1 MHYIK
6 FLTIIIVFF
15 LLQSSN
21 LLAEKIVYLNM
32 EKIMKTSKAGKS
44 IIKKINETNEE
55 NLKKFKK
62 IEENLKKDEQD
73 LIAKKNILNEEEFK
87 KKFDLLKKKINDYK
101 ILRQNSIQDITNK
114 RRNASSEFFKKI
126 NPILGKYATD
136 NDINFILQKKNIIMG
151 KTELD
156 ITDDI
161 LKIIDKEVSKIK
173 FE

>member
-1 MHYIK
+1 MQYIK
-6 FLTIIIVFF
+6 YLIIIISLF

-21 LLAEKIVYLNM
+21 LLAEKIVYLNI
-32 EKIMKTSKAGKS
+32 EKIMKESKAGQS
-44 IIKKINETNEE
+44 IIKKINETNQK

-62 IEENLKKDEQD
+62 IEEDLKNDEQD
-73 LIAKKNILNEEEFK
+73 LIAKKNILSEEEFT
-87 KKFDLLKKKINDYK
+87 KKFNLLKKKINDYK
-101 ILRQNSIQDITNK
+101 ILRQNSIQDITSK
-114 RRNASSEFFKKI
+114 RRNASSEFFKQI

-136 NDINFILQKKNIIMG
+136 NEISFILQKKNIIMG

>member
-1 MHYIK
+1 MYYIK
-6 FLTIIIVFF
+6 YLAFIISFF

-21 LLAEKIVYLNM
+21 LLAEKIVYLNI

-44 IIKKINETNEE
+44 IIDKINETNED
-55 NLKKFKK
+55 NLKQFKK
-62 IEENLKKDEQD
+62 IEEDLKSNEQD
-73 LIAKKNILNEEEFK
+73 LIAKKNILSEEEFK

-101 ILRQNSIQDITNK
+101 ILRQNSIQDITTK

-136 NDINFILQKKNIIMG
+136 NNISFILQKKNIIMG

-156 ITDDI
+156 ITDDV

>member
-1 MHYIK
+1 MYYIK
-6 FLTIIIVFF
+6 YLVLVIIFI
-15 LLQSSN
+15 LLQNSN
-21 LLAEKIVYLNM
+21 LFAEKIVYLNI

-44 IIKKINETNEE
+44 IIKKINQTNEI

-62 IEENLKKDEQD
+62 IEEDLKNDEQD

-101 ILRQNSIQDITNK
+101 ILRQKTIQDITTK
-114 RRNASSEFFKKI
+114 RRNASSEFFKQI
-126 NPILGKYATD
+126 NPILGKYASD
-136 NDINFILQKKNIIMG
+136 NDISFILQKKNIIMG

-161 LKIIDKEVSKIK
+161 LKIVDNEISKIK

>member
-1 MHYIK
+1 MYYIK
-6 FLTIIIVFF
+6 YLVLVIAFV
-15 LLQSSN
+15 LLQNSN
-21 LLAEKIVYLNM
+21 LLAEKIVYLNI

-44 IIKKINETNEE
+44 IIKKINQTNEA

-62 IEENLKKDEQD
+62 IEEDLKNDEQD
-73 LIAKKNILNEEEFK
+73 LIAKKNILSEEEFK
-87 KKFDLLKKKINDYK
+87 KKFDLLKKKINDYRV
-101 ILRQNSIQDITNK
+101 LRQNSIQDITTK

-126 NPILGKYATD
+126 NPILGKYATE
-136 NDINFILQKKNIIMG
+136 NDISFILQKKNIIMG

-156 ITDDI
+156 ITDGV

>member
-1 MHYIK
+1 MYYIK
-6 FLTIIIVFF
+6 YLVFIISFF

-21 LLAEKIVYLNM
+21 LLAEKIVYLNI

-44 IIKKINETNEE
+44 IIDKINQTNEE

-62 IEENLKKDEQD
+62 IEEDLKNDEQD
-73 LIAKKNILNEEEFK
+73 LISKKNILSEEEFK

-101 ILRQNSIQDITNK
+101 ILRQNSIQDITTK

-126 NPILGKYATD
+126 NPILGKYATE
-136 NDINFILQKKNIIMG
+136 NDISFILQKKNIIMG

-156 ITDDI
+156 ITDDV

>member
-1 MHYIK
+1 MYYIRYLVLVIA
-6 FLTIIIVFF
+6 FV
-15 LLQSSN
+15 LLQNSN
-21 LLAEKIVYLNM
+21 LLAEKIVYLNI

-44 IIKKINETNEE
+44 IIKKINQTNEA

-62 IEENLKKDEQD
+62 IEEDLKNDEQD
-73 LIAKKNILNEEEFK
+73 LIAKKNILSEEEFK
-87 KKFDLLKKKINDYK
+87 KKFDLLKKKINDYRV
-101 ILRQNSIQDITNK
+101 LRQNSIQDITTK

-126 NPILGKYATD
+126 NPILGKYATE
-136 NDINFILQKKNIIMG
+136 NDISFILQKKNIIMG

-156 ITDDI
+156 ITDDV

>member
-1 MHYIK
+1 MYYIK
-6 FLTIIIVFF
+6 YLVLVIIFI
-15 LLQSSN
+15 LLQNSN
-21 LLAEKIVYLNM
+21 LFAEKIVYLNI

-44 IIKKINETNEE
+44 IIKKINQTNED

-62 IEENLKKDEQD
+62 IEENLKNDEQD
-73 LIAKKNILNEEEFK
+73 LISKKNILNEEEFK

-101 ILRQNSIQDITNK
+101 ILRQNSIQDITAK
-114 RRNASSEFFKKI
+114 RKNASSEFFKKI
-126 NPILGKYATD
+126 NPILGKYAAD
-136 NDINFILQKKNIIMG
+136 NNISFILQKKNIIMG

-156 ITDDI
+156 ITDDV

>member
-1 MHYIK
+1 MYYIK
-6 FLTIIIVFF
+6 YLVLVIIFI
-15 LLQSSN
+15 LLQNSN
-21 LLAEKIVYLNM
+21 LFAEKIVYLNI

-44 IIKKINETNEE
+44 IIKKINQTNED

-62 IEENLKKDEQD
+62 IEENLKNDEQD
-73 LIAKKNILNEEEFK
+73 LISKKNILNEEEFK

-101 ILRQNSIQDITNK
+101 ILRQNSIQDITSK
-114 RRNASSEFFKKI
+114 RRKASSEFFKKI
-126 NPILGKYATD
+126 NPILGKYATE
-136 NDINFILQKKNIIMG
+136 NDISFILQKKNIIMG

-156 ITDDI
+156 ITDDV

>member
-1 MHYIK
+1 MYYIK
-6 FLTIIIVFF
+6 YLTFIVVFF
-15 LLQSSN
+15 LLQNSN

-44 IIKKINETNEE
+44 IIEKINETNKKNIE
-55 NLKKFKK
+55 KFKK
-62 IEENLKKDEQD
+62 IEEELKNDEQD
-73 LIAKKNILNEEEFK
+73 LITKKNILSEEEFK

-101 ILRQNSIQDITNK
+101 ILRQNSIQDITTK

-136 NDINFILQKKNIIMG
+136 NNISFILQKKNIIMG

-156 ITDDI
+156 ITDDV

>member
-1 MHYIK
+1 MYYIK
-6 FLTIIIVFF
+6 YLAFIITFF
-15 LLQSSN
+15 LLQNSN
-21 LLAEKIVYLNM
+21 LIAEKIVYLNI
-32 EKIMKTSKAGKS
+32 EKVMKTSKAGKS
-44 IIKKINETNEE
+44 IIEKINRTNEA

-62 IEENLKKDEQD
+62 IEDDIKNDEQD
-73 LIAKKNILNEEEFK
+73 LIAKKNILSEDEFK

-101 ILRQNSIQDITNK
+101 ILRQNTIQDITSK

-126 NPILGKYATD
+126 NPILGKYASD
-136 NDINFILQKKNIIMG
+136 NEISFILQKKNIIMG

-156 ITDDI
+156 ITDDV

>member
-1 MHYIK
+1 MQYIK
-6 FLTIIIVFF
+6 YLIIIIFLS

-21 LLAEKIVYLNM
+21 LLAEKIVYLNI
-32 EKIMKTSKAGKS
+32 EKIMKESKAGKS
-44 IIKKINETNEE
+44 IIKKINETNQK

-62 IEENLKKDEQD
+62 IEEDLKKDEED
-73 LIAKKNILNEEEFK
+73 LIAKKNILSEEEFQ

-101 ILRQNSIQDITNK
+101 ILRQNSIQDITTK
-114 RRNASSEFFKKI
+114 RRNASTEFFKQI
-126 NPILGKYATD
+126 NPILGKYASD
-136 NDINFILQKKNIIMG
+136 NEISFILQKKNIIMG

>member
-1 MHYIK
+1 MYYIK
-6 FLTIIIVFF
+6 SLSFF
-15 LLQSSN
+15 FIFFILLSSD
-21 LLAEKIVYLNM
+21 LFAEKIVYLNI

-73 LIAKKNILNEEEFK
+73 LIAKRNILSEEEFK

-101 ILRQNSIQDITNK
+101 ILRQNTIQDITTK

-126 NPILGKYATD
+126 NPILGKYAAD
-136 NDINFILQKKNIIMG
+136 NDISFILQKKN
-151 KTELD
+151 LN
-156 ITDDI
+156 I
-161 LKIIDKEVSKIK
+161 L
-173 FE
+173 F

>member
-1 MHYIK
+1 MLYIK
-6 FLTIIIVFF
+6 YLVFIISLFF
-15 LLQSSN
+15 FQESN
-21 LLAEKIVYLNM
+21 LFAEKIVYLNI
-32 EKIMKTSKAGKS
+32 EKIMKQSKAGKS
-44 IIKKINETNEE
+44 IIKKINQTNEI

-62 IEENLKKDEQD
+62 IEEDLKNDEQD

-101 ILRQNSIQDITNK
+101 ILRQNTIQDITTK
-114 RRNASSEFFKKI
+114 RRNASSEFFKQI

-136 NDINFILQKKNIIMG
+136 NDISFILQKKNIIMG

-161 LKIIDKEVSKIK
+161 LII
-173 FE
+173 

>member
-1 MHYIK
+1 MYRIK
-6 FLTIIIVFF
+6 FLVFIITFF
-15 LLQSSN
+15 LLQNSN
-21 LLAEKIVYLNM
+21 LLAEKIVYLNI

-44 IIKKINETNEE
+44 IIKKINEKNEE

-62 IEENLKKDEQD
+62 IEENLKNDEQD
-73 LIAKKNILNEEEFK
+73 LIAKKNILSEEEFK

-101 ILRQNSIQDITNK
+101 MLRQNSIQDITTK
-114 RRNASSEFFKKI
+114 RRNASSEFFKQI
-126 NPILGKYATD
+126 NPILGKYAAD
-136 NDINFILQKKNIIMG
+136 NEISFILQKKNIIMG

>member
-1 MHYIK
+1 MYYIK
-6 FLTIIIVFF
+6 YLVLVIIFI
-15 LLQSSN
+15 LLQNSN
-21 LLAEKIVYLNM
+21 LFAEKIVYLNI

-44 IIKKINETNEE
+44 IIKKINQTNED

-62 IEENLKKDEQD
+62 IEENLKNDEQD
-73 LIAKKNILNEEEFK
+73 LISKKNILNEEEFK

-101 ILRQNSIQDITNK
+101 ILRQNSIQDITIK
-114 RRNASSEFFKKI
+114 RRKASSEFFKKI
-126 NPILGKYATD
+126 NPILGKYASD
-136 NDINFILQKKNIIMG
+136 NEISFILQKKNIIMG

-156 ITDDI
+156 ITDDV

>member
-1 MHYIK
+1 MYCFK
-6 FLTIIIVFF
+6 YLAFIIVFF
-15 LLQSSN
+15 LLPNSN
-21 LLAEKIVYLNM
+21 LLAEKIVYLNI

-101 ILRQNSIQDITNK
+101 ILRQNSIQNITSK

-126 NPILGKYATD
+126 NPILGKYASD
-136 NDINFILQKKNIIMG
+136 NEISFILQKKNIIMG

-156 ITDDI
+156 ITDDV

>member
-1 MHYIK
+1 MLYIK
-6 FLTIIIVFF
+6 YLVFIISLFLF
-15 LLQSSN
+15 QASN
-21 LLAEKIVYLNM
+21 LFAEKIVYLNI
-32 EKIMKTSKAGKS
+32 EKIMKQSKAGKS
-44 IIKKINETNEE
+44 IIKKINKTNEI
-55 NLKKFKK
+55 NLNKFKK
-62 IEENLKKDEQD
+62 IEEDLKNDEQD

-101 ILRQNSIQDITNK
+101 ILRQNTIQDITTK
-114 RRNASSEFFKKI
+114 RRNASSEFFKQI

-136 NDINFILQKKNIIMG
+136 NDISFILQKKNIIMG

-161 LKIIDKEVSKIK
+161 LKIVDNEISKIK

>member
-1 MHYIK
+1 MNYIK
-6 FLTIIIVFF
+6 YLTFIIVFF
-15 LLQSSN
+15 FLQNSH

-32 EKIMKTSKAGKS
+32 EIIMKTSKVGKS
-44 IIKKINETNEE
+44 IIKKINETNEK
-55 NLKKFKK
+55 NLSKFKK
-62 IEENLKKDEQD
+62 IEEDLKNDEQA
-73 LIAKKNILNEEEFK
+73 LIAKKNILSEEEFK

-136 NDINFILQKKNIIMG
+136 NDISFILQKKNIIMG

-156 ITDDI
+156 ITKDI
-161 LKIIDKEVSKIK
+161 LKIVDNEISKIK

>member
-1 MHYIK
+1 
-6 FLTIIIVFF
+6 
-15 LLQSSN
+15 
-21 LLAEKIVYLNM
+21 
-32 EKIMKTSKAGKS
+32 MKTSKAGKS

-55 NLKKFKK
+55 NLKRFKK
-62 IEENLKKDEQD
+62 IEEDLKNDEQD
-73 LIAKKNILNEEEFK
+73 LIAKKNILSEDEFK

-101 ILRQNSIQDITNK
+101 VLRQNSIQEITTK
-114 RRNASSEFFKKI
+114 RRNASSQFFKKI

-136 NDINFILQKKNIIMG
+136 NEINFILQKKNIIMG

>member
-1 MHYIK
+1 MYCFK
-6 FLTIIIVFF
+6 YLAFIIVFF
-15 LLQSSN
+15 LLPNSN

-44 IIKKINETNEE
+44 IILKINETNEK

-62 IEENLKKDEQD
+62 IEEDLKKDEQD

-87 KKFDLLKKKINDYK
+87 KKFNLLKKKINDYK
-101 ILRQNSIQDITNK
+101 SLRQNSINDITNK
-114 RRNASSEFFKKI
+114 RRNASSEFFKQI

-136 NDINFILQKKNIIMG
+136 NDISFILRKQNIIMG

-161 LKIIDKEVSKIK
+161 LKIVDTEVSKIK

>member
-1 MHYIK
+1 MYYIRYLVLVIA
-6 FLTIIIVFF
+6 FV
-15 LLQSSN
+15 LLQNSN
-21 LLAEKIVYLNM
+21 LLAEKIVYLNI

-44 IIKKINETNEE
+44 IIKKINQTNEA

-62 IEENLKKDEQD
+62 IEEDLKNDEQD
-73 LIAKKNILNEEEFK
+73 LIAKKNILSEEEFK
-87 KKFDLLKKKINDYK
+87 KKFDLLKKKINDYR
-101 ILRQNSIQDITNK
+101 ILRQNSIQDITTK

-126 NPILGKYATD
+126 NPILGKYATE
-136 NDINFILQKKNIIMG
+136 NDISFILQKKNIIMG

-156 ITDDI
+156 ITDDV

>member
-1 MHYIK
+1 MYYIK
-6 FLTIIIVFF
+6 YLTFIIAFF
-15 LLQSSN
+15 LLQNSN

-44 IIKKINETNEE
+44 IILKINETNKK
-55 NLKKFKK
+55 NLKEFKK
-62 IEENLKKDEQD
+62 IEEDLKKDEED
-73 LIAKKNILNEEEFK
+73 LIAKKNILSEEEFQ
-87 KKFDLLKKKINDYK
+87 KKFNLLKKKINDYK
-101 ILRQNSIQDITNK
+101 ILRQNSIQDITTK
-114 RRNASSEFFKKI
+114 RRNASSEFFKQI
-126 NPILGKYATD
+126 NPILGKYASD
-136 NDINFILQKKNIIMG
+136 NEISFILQKKNIIMG

>member
-15 LLQSSN
+15 LLQNSN

-32 EKIMKTSKAGKS
+32 EKIMKSSKAGKF
-44 IIKKINETNEE
+44 IIKKINETNKK
-55 NLKKFKK
+55 NLEKFKK
-62 IEENLKKDEQD
+62 IEVDLKNNEQD
-73 LIAKKNILNEEEFK
+73 LIAKKNILSEEEFK
-87 KKFDLLKKKINDYK
+87 KKFDSLNKKINDYK
-101 ILRQNSIQDITNK
+101 ILRQNSIQDITIK
-114 RRNASSEFFKKI
+114 RKNASSEFFKKI

-136 NDINFILQKKNIIMG
+136 NEISFILQKKNIIMG

-161 LKIIDKEVSKIK
+161 LKIVDKEISTIK